1 MAKTVQE
8 FRAELRFRRRLYFF
22 TFMIFFL
29 TLCFTLQLGS
39 LQLVNG
45 YENRVLAK
53 KFVSHQEFTV
63 APRGLFYDRHSRLGD
78 QPLVQNLRF
87 IDFVIHPDQFE
98 SRKEAQEYVQV
109 FSSIMGRDYENYRPY
124 FKPARWKQ
132 ILRKNEFITLLTRMT
147 RREHERL
154 AAFHLPAHKGEY
166 VTKHMRYYT
175 MGPAL
180 AHVSG
185 FIGLPS
191 STELRK
197 KLAQSY
203 QTIGKDGLE
212 ARYDSRLRG
221 RDGVRVRHRTLD
233 QEEQISTTEQGD
245 NLILTIDRKI
255 QAAAYRTLAASS
267 QRGTVI
273 AMRANTGEILAL
285 ASHPSFDP
293 NILSSGNAGQRKV
306 HIQQIRRH
314 KAFLNLATLAKFP
327 PASTF
332 KPLLA
337 LAALENTDSN
347 KTFTPDTSFQCP
359 GRFILRSSYKGLPS
373 TSFRCWSVHGSE
385 NMIDAIMNSCNVYFY
400 NLGYQLGPTAIIQY
414 SRAFG
419 LDKPTGVDLLGEIAG
434 FVPDPRW
441 KQRNFSSRW
450 YDGDTI
456 NLAIGQGFLQTTPL
470 QIAVLY
476 SAIANRGAIYQ
487 PYLVKEIRDPIDN
500 HIIKE
505 FKPRLLRS
513 IPLSSQSVKIV
524 QEGMRRV
531 ITQGT
536 ARRLGHIALPIAG
549 KTGTVQTRSKR
560 KSRDHAWFASFAP
573 YGAPLDEIIIVV
585 VFVEYGLAGAAT
597 AAPIALEVY
606 KAAFPDWN
614 RKKTRELLKQ
624 QNLQKILEEERSKE
638 QIQNYPPKEDFQQKQ
653 KQNEIIEKETEQ
665 KEGLE
670 QSIPQVKDRPGMYLR
685 PRPRARESEILPSI

>member
-8 FRAELRFRRRLYFF
+8 FRAELRFRRRLYFL
-22 TFMIFFL
+22 TFMVFFIVF
-29 TLCFTLQLGS
+29 CFTLQLGS
-39 LQLVNG
+39 LQLVRG

-63 APRGLFYDRHSRLGD
+63 APRGLFYDRHSRPGD
-78 QPLVQNLRF
+78 QALVQNLRF

-98 SRKEAQEYVQV
+98 NRKEAQEYVQI
-109 FSSIMGRDYENYRPY
+109 FSSIMGRNFENYESYFRP
-124 FKPARWKQ
+124 KRWKQ
-132 ILRKNEFITLLTRMT
+132 VLRKNEVITLLTRMS

-166 VTKHMRYYT
+166 VTKHVRYYT

-191 STELRK
+191 GTELRK
-197 KLAQSY
+197 KLALSY

-233 QEEQISTTEQGD
+233 HEEQISTTEQGD
-245 NLILTIDRKI
+245 NLTLTIDRKI
-255 QAAAYRTLAASS
+255 QAAAYRAIVANG
-267 QRGTVI
+267 QRGAAVV
-273 AMRANTGEILAL
+273 MRANSGEVLAL

-293 NILSSGNAGQRKV
+293 NILSSGNAKQRLK
-306 HIQQIRRH
+306 HIRQVRRH
-314 KAFLNLATLAKFP
+314 KAFLNLAIRSKFP

-337 LAALENTDSN
+337 LAALENANPN
-347 KTFTPDTSFQCP
+347 KTFTPDTSFHCP
-359 GRFILRSSYKGLPS
+359 GKFILKSSYKGLPD
-373 TSFRCWSVHGSE
+373 TEFRCWSVHGNE
-385 NMIDAIMNSCNVYFY
+385 NMIEAIANSCNVYFY
-400 NLGYQLGPTAIIQY
+400 NLGYQLGPSAMIQY
-414 SRAFG
+414 SRSFG
-419 LDKPTGVDLLGEIAG
+419 LDKVTGIDLLGEIAG

-450 YDGDTI
+450 YDGDTV
-456 NLAIGQGFLQTTPL
+456 NMAIGQGFLQTTPI

-505 FKPRLLRS
+505 FKPQLLRS
-513 IPLSSQSVKIV
+513 IPLSLHSVKII
-524 QEGMRRV
+524 QEGMRKV
-531 ITQGT
+531 VSQGT
-536 ARRLGHIALPIAG
+536 ARRLAHIALPIAG

-560 KSRDHAWFASFAP
+560 KGKDHALFASFAP
-573 YGAPLDEIIIVV
+573 YGASLDEIIVVV
-585 VFVEYGLAGAAT
+585 VFVEYGLAGAAS
-597 AAPIALEVY
+597 AAPIALEIY
-606 KAAFPDWN
+606 KAAFPDWDS
-614 RKKTRELLKQ
+614 KKTRELLKQ
-624 QNLQKILEEERSKE
+624 QKLQKILEEERSKE
-638 QIQNYPPKEDFQQKQ
+638 QMQNYPQRAEYTQEGVREGEEGPSAEQGKEYEQIKNMRHRSKPIIQK
-653 KQNEIIEKETEQ
+653 
-665 KEGLE
+665 
-670 QSIPQVKDRPGMYLR
+670 
-685 PRPRARESEILPSI
+685 SEVLPSI